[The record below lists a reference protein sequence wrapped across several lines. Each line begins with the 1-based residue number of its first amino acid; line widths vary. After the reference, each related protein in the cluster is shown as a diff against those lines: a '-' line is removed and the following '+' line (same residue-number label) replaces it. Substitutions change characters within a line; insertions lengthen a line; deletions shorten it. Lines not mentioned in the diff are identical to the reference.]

1 MPSSWFQNFNGTFIL
16 LFAPVM
22 ASLWIF
28 LSKRGLNPSTPVK
41 FALALILVGAGFFIM
56 EMASKVAVTGQLA
69 SPFFLTFTYLVHTI
83 GELCLSPVGL
93 SSYTKLAPK
102 RYVSQLMGI
111 WFVAASLG
119 NLIAG
124 LFAGGFDEE
133 NLQQMPALFN
143 QVTLFSIGFGLL
155 LLLFWK
161 PVKNWMGGIS

>member
-1 MPSSWFQNFNGTFIL
+1 
-16 LFAPVM
+16 M

-28 LSKRGLNPSTPVK
+28 LSARGMNPATPIK
-41 FALALILVGAGFFIM
+41 FAIALLLVGTGFFIM

-69 SPFFLTFTYLVHTI
+69 SPLFLTFTYLVHTI

-133 NLQQMPALFN
+133 NLQQMPALFH
-143 QVTLFSIGFGLL
+143 QVTLFSVGFGLL
-155 LLLFWK
+155 LLIFWK